1 MFNQIELFSLLK
13 TFEILASPCSSL
25 SSKFNVSVDKPKQ
38 MPSVLYKSESKS
50 SSPGKSPPPS
60 HTCCGR
66 PGCRRPRPRHTRRT
80 RQVGQQSQLS
90 GHSQLSENENLFET
104 YTE

>member
-13 TFEILASPCSSL
+13 SFEILASPCSSL
-25 SSKFNVSVDKPKQ
+25 SSKFNVRVDKPKQ

-50 SSPGKSPPPS
+50 SSPTP
-60 HTCCGR
+60 HTCGGR
-66 PGCRRPRPRHTRRT
+66 PGCRRSRPRHTRRT

-90 GHSQLSENENLFET
+90 GHSQLSENDNWFET